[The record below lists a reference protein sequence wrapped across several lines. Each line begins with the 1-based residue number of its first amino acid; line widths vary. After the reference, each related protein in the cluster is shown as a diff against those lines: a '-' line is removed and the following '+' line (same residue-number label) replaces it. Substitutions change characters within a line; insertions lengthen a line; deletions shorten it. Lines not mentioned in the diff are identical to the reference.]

1 MGSRAVW
8 LTTRGVRR
16 RTQNTLCSPR
26 APPHSGAR
34 VSHAAYGW
42 VHPGQLY
49 STAPRSPSSPFPKL
63 PIPSSPTFRL
73 LPSHHTDTPLISVS
87 TQTDYGILTSLPL
100 NAAELRHQHNKWV
113 TILAVIYLPM
123 PQSQLRTH
131 FHVEVILSL
140 DLLPLRI
147 S

>member
-1 MGSRAVW
+1 MADNKRCQEENPEHALLTEGTSPLRGQGFSCSLW
-8 LTTRGVRR
+8 LG
-16 RTQNTLCSPR
+16 
-26 APPHSGAR
+26 
-34 VSHAAYGW
+34 
-42 VHPGQLY
+42 
-49 STAPRSPSSPFPKL
+49 APRPVAPHSSPFPKL